1 MVYVDGNWD
10 LFNADIHTL
19 RCCQQLGNY
28 LVVGVHS
35 DVVVVRRREIREI
48 GMEPVLSAYL
58 YASRCMCLSVR
69 LCVH

>member
-1 MVYVDGNWD
+1 MVYVDGDWD
-10 LFNADIHTL
+10 LFNAAHIHTL

-48 GMEPVLSAYL
+48 GMEPVPFA
-58 YASRCMCLSVR
+58 
-69 LCVH
+69 

>member
-1 MVYVDGNWD
+1 VVYVDGDWD
-10 LFNADIHTL
+10 LFNAAHIHTL

-48 GMEPVLSAYL
+48 GMEPVPFA
-58 YASRCMCLSVR
+58 
-69 LCVH
+69 